1 MYENYCVLM
10 YKSVIFCLLFLV
22 LYVYIY
28 TCVLGVLFLVE
39 CGKICNVFLG
49 FMYKYVIFFKNF
61 SLFFSSSV
69 GVFMFLM
76 LSFFFVQCS

>member
-49 FMYKYVIFFKNF
+49 FMYKSVMC
-61 SLFFSSSV
+61 SV